1 MKRLHL
7 VRLGLTYYWRT
18 NVAVVGGV
26 AAAVTV
32 LAGALLVG
40 DSVRGSLR
48 DLVIERLGRTDL
60 VVVSSEFFRAGLA
73 DDLRADPSFP
83 VDFHDICPIIA
94 VPGLA
99 TDQASGRR
107 ASRVQVYGVDD
118 RFWRFHAVSSGF
130 RETAASS
137 REVLLSEALARD
149 VGAAAGSTL
158 LLRVQRPSEIPL
170 ESLHGRKDALGR
182 TVRLAVR
189 AVLSAADLGEFS
201 LQPQQ
206 GEVRAAFVPLARLQ
220 QDLDLPGQVNT
231 LLVSVRAAA
240 SRGPES
246 PARQPNLQSQ
256 LENLI
261 RRHASLEDVGLRLRA
276 LDAPHVISVESAGT
290 LIDARREEATLQA
303 GLDLGLRPTP
313 VLTYLVNTLRAGDR
327 SIPYSLVTAV
337 DLALVA
343 PDLRSEEA
351 ALPPIVLNEWAARDL
366 GATVGDRITLDYFV
380 WEDPGTLDT
389 RSSPFRLA
397 RIVPLHGAA
406 ADRDFAPVYPGI
418 TESENLRDWDPP
430 FPIDLSRIRSTDE
443 DYWRRYRTTPKAFI
457 PEASGRVIWRSR
469 YGSLTSIRFAP
480 PRDASLDAAR
490 EQLALRLRSA
500 LDPLAAGLSVGD
512 VRQEGLS
519 ASRGATD
526 FGEYFTYFSFFL
538 VVSAIMLAAL
548 FFKLGVEQRSREVG
562 LLRAV
567 GFTTRAVRR
576 LFAGEAIVVSL
587 LGSLIGLLGALA
599 YGGLMMTGLRTWWVD
614 AVGTTALTLHVS
626 AMSLIAGAAGG
637 VAAAL
642 VCLWWTLGALARVSE
657 RSLLAGQ
664 LEGEALARQPANQP
678 IARPFQGRVQR
689 ESERRALLGALG
701 FLLLGLLLLAGGTTG
716 WLGRAGAFF
725 GAGASLLTC
734 CLFAMSFWL
743 QRSSPAPL
751 GGHGWWSVSR
761 LGFRNA
767 SYRPT
772 RSVLSIAVM
781 ASATFIVI
789 SVDAFRPHEGVG
801 ASGPRSGTGGYALL
815 VHTVLPIAH
824 DPNSREGR
832 DLLGLSGLS
841 GVTTEPFR
849 LLPGDDASCLNLYAP
864 KQPRILAVRHD
875 FVAQGRFAFQS
886 SLGESDAE
894 LSNPWLLL
902 ERNQPNAAIPV
913 IADAKSMTYVLHKG
927 LGDEMVVNHRGQEV
941 RLRLVAALA
950 DSIFQSELLMSEA
963 NFLKLFPER
972 QGYQFLLVDAPADR
986 QAEAAAAIE
995 DRLSDFGA
1003 DAMPTAER
1011 LAAFHTVE
1019 NTYISTFQT
1028 LGGLGLLLGTVGL
1041 AAVLL
1046 RNALERR
1053 RELALL
1059 AAVGY
1064 SRNRLVLIVI
1074 AESALLLACG
1084 LATGVICALVAI
1096 APATAERGGNLPT
1109 GAGAWLLLF
1118 LVFGTGLVSS
1128 IVATRAAIH
1137 ARLLDALRAE

>member
-7 VRLGLTYYWRT
+7 VRRGLTYYWRT

-48 DLVIERLGRTDL
+48 DLVIQRLGRTDL

-149 VGAAAGSTL
+149 IGAAAGSTL

-170 ESLHGRKDALGR
+170 ESLHGRKDDLGR

-220 QDLDLPGQVNT
+220 QDLDLPDQVNT

-240 SRGPES
+240 SRGPEG

-389 RSSPFRLA
+389 RLSPFRLA

-490 EQLALRLRSA
+490 EQLALRLRST

-512 VRQEGLS
+512 VRQEGLA

-664 LEGEALARQPANQP
+664 LEGEALARQPANRP
-678 IARPFQGRVQR
+678 IARPSQGRVQR

-824 DPNSREGR
+824 DPNSPEGR

-875 FVAQGRFAFQS
+875 FAAQGRFAFQS

-902 ERNQPNAAIPV
+902 ERNQPDAAIPV
-913 IADAKSMTYVLHKG
+913 IADAKSMTYLLHKG
-927 LGDEMVVNHRGQEV
+927 LGDEMVVNYGGQEV

-986 QAEAAAAIE
+986 QAEAAAVIE
-995 DRLSDFGA
+995 DRLSDFGV

-1137 ARLLDALRAE
+1137 VRLLDALRAE